1 MTFIFTGSVCG
12 VRCAFH
18 AEASMQ
24 DFLSCYCATISDGSA
39 CRQYYEKQSRKGMTY
54 SHFF

>member
-39 CRQYYEKQSRKGMTY
+39 CRHYYEKQSRKGM
-54 SHFF
+54 